1 MINKLKSTAG
11 ETISEVLIAS
21 LIAVLGVLLFAMMV
35 SSSFSIINSS
45 EKKMQELYE
54 AESIAEQKT
63 GTPVGTATVT
73 ASSLLPT
80 VNGFVSG
87 KSWTNISVTLYGL
100 EGVEDVQSY
109 K

>member
-35 SSSFSIINSS
+35 SSSFSIITSS
-45 EKKMQELYE
+45 EEKMQDFYE
-54 AESIAEQKT
+54 AESLAEQKT
-63 GTPVGTATVT
+63 GTPVDTAEVTVT
-73 ASSLLPT
+73 STLP
-80 VNGFVSG
+80 VSGFVSG
-87 KSWTNISVTLYGL
+87 KSWKEIPVSLYGG
-100 EGVEDVQSY
+100 EGVEDVRSY